1 MLIVSARREE
11 CRTCCGE
18 TVLLTTDAQDR
29 HEPWPN
35 RAQRQRLA
43 DIGTLAA
50 SVAHELNNPISIIT
64 SACSSLEAQADDEDL
79 SPELLRQQL
88 AIIEQSAWRAAR
100 LIQAL
105 RSYAHP
111 DAVAEPCNLN
121 TLVEEALTLVSY
133 QFERQD
139 HIIICKELGEGLP
152 PGVWEPNQITQ
163 VLINLLIN
171 ARDALQPDGGTIT
184 LRTWQEQDE
193 GGATRLFFAIADSGP
208 GIDPEVLPFIF
219 DPFFTTKPIGEGTG
233 LGLPIAAEIVS
244 RHQGLVWAETLADA
258 GARFTVALPYLPAQ
272 EREEPD
278 WGGPAH

>member
-1 MLIVSARREE
+1 
-11 CRTCCGE
+11 
-18 TVLLTTDAQDR
+18 VLLTTDAQDR
-29 HEPWPN
+29 HDRNEPWPT

-64 SACSSLEAQADDEDL
+64 SACSSLEAQAGDENL

-111 DAVAEPCNLN
+111 DAAAEPCSLN

-139 HIIICKELGEGLP
+139 QIAIRQELAEGLP

-171 ARDALQPDGGTIT
+171 ARDVLQPDGGTIT

-193 GGATRLFFAIADSGP
+193 SGVTRLFLSIADSGP
-208 GIDPEVLPFIF
+208 GIEPDVLPFIF

-233 LGLPIAAEIVS
+233 LGLSIAAEIVS
-244 RHQGLVWAETLADA
+244 RHQGLLWAETLPEG
-258 GARFTVALPYLPAQ
+258 GACFTVALPALPAP

-278 WGGPAH
+278 WHGPAH